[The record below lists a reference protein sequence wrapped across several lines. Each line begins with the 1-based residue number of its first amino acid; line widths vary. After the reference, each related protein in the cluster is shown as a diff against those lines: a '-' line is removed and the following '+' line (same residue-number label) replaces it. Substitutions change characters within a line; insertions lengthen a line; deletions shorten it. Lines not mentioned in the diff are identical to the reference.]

1 MHAQRHR
8 GWRLVRGAAIATV
21 AAALAAPVGAERPQ
35 PDPPIPPETLRP
47 ALSEALAPALSETL
61 APALLLASAE
71 TAGPAP
77 ADGLA
82 PSPAPIPAAAVGEV
96 REPDCRCGALYVRD
110 LSRRIEGHVERWE
123 SLPRAPLPESV
134 PARWSP
140 PLHRVHLTALLVD
153 GVVGF
158 PLHDFRLSD

>member
-8 GWRLVRGAAIATV
+8 GWRFARGAAIAAV
-21 AAALAAPVGAERPQ
+21 AAALAVPASAGSPQ
-35 PDPPIPPETLRP
+35 PDPPIPPETL
-47 ALSEALAPALSETL
+47 APALW
-61 APALLLASAE
+61 LASAE
-71 TAGPAP
+71 TAGPA
-77 ADGLA
+77 AEDALA
-82 PSPAPIPAAAVGEV
+82 PAATPAAAVAEV
-96 REPDCRCGALYVRD
+96 REPDCRCGAAYVRD

-140 PLHRVHLTALLVD
+140 PLHRVHLTALMVD